1 MADGFK
7 TGRGSNIKIQ
17 PGNNP
22 DVEKLS
28 QIMSKIK
35 GGIQVGRVTDIILN
49 DQYPEID
56 KYGGVNGIGTI
67 FYELNNF
74 IGGENGIAKPFF
86 PQISAYPLINEM
98 VLIFQLPNSNIGR
111 NTSEKSFYYVNMI
124 SLWNHPHHNAYPN
137 PVTSNTLPESQQRD
151 YKQTAGG
158 SVRRVTDEET
168 GIDLNSNINL
178 SQATFK
184 ERNNIHPLLPFAGD
198 IIHQGR
204 WGNSIRFGSTV
215 QNGLPDE
222 INLNNWSDVG
232 TNGDP
237 ITIIRNGQPSD
248 ASDEGWKHITENIND
263 DLSSIYL
270 TTSQSI
276 QLTPSSTNYRSFIK
290 SEFFVDSNTI
300 PTSISLFNKPQIILN
315 SDRIV
320 VNAKTDSILLSA
332 QRSVSLSTNDTV
344 NINTKTLSIDSG
356 DIRLGSKD
364 APESVVRGDTL
375 YFQLNGICDAL
386 TSMLEILSTSKT
398 YINGVP
404 ANDVQSNQVYSSVK
418 NQIEQIQ
425 EFLPEML
432 SKNVKTI

>member
-1 MADGFK
+1 MANGGFK
-7 TGRGSNIKIQ
+7 LGLSANTKLQ

-22 DVEKLS
+22 GVEKLS
-28 QIMSKIK
+28 QLMSKVK

-49 DQYPEID
+49 DQYPEFD
-56 KYGGVNGIGTI
+56 KYGGPNGIGTI

-86 PQISAYPLINEM
+86 PQLSAYPLVNEM
-98 VLIFQLPNSNIGR
+98 VLIFKLPNSNIGR
-111 NTSEKSFYYVNMI
+111 NTAEESYYYINMI

-151 YKQTAGG
+151 YKQTSGG

-168 GIDLNSNINL
+168 GIDLNSDINL
-178 SQATFK
+178 SQATFQ

-204 WGNSIRFGSTV
+204 WGNSLRFGSTAATTDT
-215 QNGLPDE
+215 QLNG
-222 INLNNWSDVG
+222 WSSTGD
-232 TNGDP
+232 NGDP
-237 ITIIRNGQPSD
+237 ITILRNGQPLNS
-248 ASDEGWKHITENIND
+248 SDEGWKHITEEINP

-270 TTSQSI
+270 TSYQSI
-276 QLTPSSTNYRSFIK
+276 GLKPSSENYRSFK
-290 SEFFVDSNTI
+290 TL
-300 PTSISLFNKPQIILN
+300 PTSISSFTNPQIILN
-315 SDRIV
+315 SDRVII
-320 VNAKTDSILLSA
+320 NAKTDSVLLSA
-332 QRSVSLSTNDTV
+332 QKSISLSTNESV
-344 NINTKTLSIDSG
+344 NINTKTLSIDAG
-356 DIRLGSKD
+356 RINLGSKD

-404 ANDVQSNQVYSSVK
+404 ANDVQSNQIYSSAK
-418 NQIEQIQ
+418 TQIEQIQ
-425 EFLPEML
+425 EYLPEML

>member
-1 MADGFK
+1 MANGGFK
-7 TGRGSNIKIQ
+7 LGLSANTKLQ

-22 DVEKLS
+22 GVEKLS
-28 QIMSKIK
+28 QLMSKVK

-49 DQYPEID
+49 DKYPEFD
-56 KYGGVNGIGTI
+56 KYGGPNGIGTI

-86 PQISAYPLINEM
+86 PQLSAYPLVNEM
-98 VLIFQLPNSNIGR
+98 VLIFKLPNSNIGR
-111 NTSEKSFYYVNMI
+111 NTAEESYYYINMI

-151 YKQTAGG
+151 YKQTSGG

-168 GIDLNSNINL
+168 GIDLNSDINL
-178 SQATFK
+178 SQATFQ

-204 WGNSIRFGSTV
+204 WGNSLRFGSTAATADT
-215 QNGLPDE
+215 Q
-222 INLNNWSDVG
+222 LNSWSSTGD
-232 TNGDP
+232 NGDP
-237 ITIIRNGQPSD
+237 ITILRNGQPLNS
-248 ASDEGWKHITENIND
+248 SDEGWKHITEEINP

-270 TTSQSI
+270 TSYQSI
-276 QLTPSSTNYRSFIK
+276 GLKPSSENYRSFK
-290 SEFFVDSNTI
+290 TL
-300 PTSISLFNKPQIILN
+300 PTSISSFTNPQIILN
-315 SDRIV
+315 SDRVII
-320 VNAKTDSILLSA
+320 NAKTDSVLLSA
-332 QRSVSLSTNDTV
+332 QKSISLSTNESV
-344 NINTKTLSIDSG
+344 NINTKTLSIDAG
-356 DIRLGSKD
+356 KINLGSKD

-418 NQIEQIQ
+418 SQIEQIQ
-425 EFLPEML
+425 EYLPKML

>member
-1 MADGFK
+1 MANGGFK
-7 TGRGSNIKIQ
+7 LGLSANTKLQ

-22 DVEKLS
+22 GVEKLS
-28 QIMSKIK
+28 QLMSKVK
-35 GGIQVGRVTDIILN
+35 GGIQVGRGTDIILN
-49 DQYPEID
+49 DKYPEFD
-56 KYGGVNGIGTI
+56 KYGGPNGIGTI

-86 PQISAYPLINEM
+86 PQLSAYPLVNEM
-98 VLIFQLPNSNIGR
+98 VLIFKLPNSNIGR
-111 NTSEKSFYYVNMI
+111 NTAEESYYYINMI

-151 YKQTAGG
+151 YKQTSGG

-168 GIDLNSNINL
+168 GIDLNSDINL
-178 SQATFK
+178 SQATFQ

-204 WGNSIRFGSTV
+204 WGNSLRFGSTAATTDT
-215 QNGLPDE
+215 Q
-222 INLNNWSDVG
+222 LNSWSSTGD
-232 TNGDP
+232 NGDP
-237 ITIIRNGQPSD
+237 ITILRNGQPLNS
-248 ASDEGWKHITENIND
+248 SDEGWKHITEEINP

-270 TTSQSI
+270 TSYQSI
-276 QLTPSSTNYRSFIK
+276 GLKPSSENYRSFK
-290 SEFFVDSNTI
+290 TLPS
-300 PTSISLFNKPQIILN
+300 SISSFTNPQIILN
-315 SDRIV
+315 SDRVII
-320 VNAKTDSILLSA
+320 NAKTDSVLLSA
-332 QRSVSLSTNDTV
+332 QKSVSLSTNESV
-344 NINTKTLSIDSG
+344 NINTKTLSIDAG
-356 DIRLGSKD
+356 RINLGSKD

-418 NQIEQIQ
+418 TQIEQIQ
-425 EFLPEML
+425 EYLPEML

>member
-1 MADGFK
+1 MANGGFK
-7 TGRGSNIKIQ
+7 LGLSANTKLQ

-22 DVEKLS
+22 GVEKLS
-28 QIMSKIK
+28 QLMSKVK

-49 DQYPEID
+49 DKYPEFD
-56 KYGGVNGIGTI
+56 KYGGPNGIGTI

-86 PQISAYPLINEM
+86 PQLSAYPLVNEM
-98 VLIFQLPNSNIGR
+98 VLIFKLPNSNIGR
-111 NTSEKSFYYVNMI
+111 NTAEESYYYINMI

-151 YKQTAGG
+151 YKQTSGG

-168 GIDLNSNINL
+168 GIDLNSDINL
-178 SQATFK
+178 SQATFQ

-204 WGNSIRFGSTV
+204 WGNSLRFGSTAATTDT
-215 QNGLPDE
+215 Q
-222 INLNNWSDVG
+222 LNSWSSTGD
-232 TNGDP
+232 NGDP
-237 ITIIRNGQPSD
+237 ITILRNGQPLNS
-248 ASDEGWKHITENIND
+248 SDEGWKHITEEINP

-270 TTSQSI
+270 TSYQSI
-276 QLTPSSTNYRSFIK
+276 GLKPSSENYRSFK
-290 SEFFVDSNTI
+290 TL
-300 PTSISLFNKPQIILN
+300 PTSISSFTNPQIILN
-315 SDRIV
+315 SDRVII
-320 VNAKTDSILLSA
+320 NAKTDSVLLSA
-332 QRSVSLSTNDTV
+332 QKSVSLSTNESV
-344 NINTKTLSIDSG
+344 NINTKTLSIDAG
-356 DIRLGSKD
+356 RINLGSKD

-418 NQIEQIQ
+418 TQIEQIQ
-425 EFLPEML
+425 EYLPEML

>member
-1 MADGFK
+1 MANGGFK
-7 TGRGSNIKIQ
+7 LGLSANTKLQ

-22 DVEKLS
+22 GVEKLS
-28 QIMSKIK
+28 QLMSKVK

-49 DQYPEID
+49 DKYPEFD
-56 KYGGVNGIGTI
+56 KYGGPNGIGTI

-86 PQISAYPLINEM
+86 PQLSAYPLVNEM
-98 VLIFQLPNSNIGR
+98 VLIFKLPNSNIGR
-111 NTSEKSFYYVNMI
+111 NTAEESYYYINMI

-151 YKQTAGG
+151 YKQTSGG

-168 GIDLNSNINL
+168 GIDLNSDINL
-178 SQATFK
+178 SQATFQ

-204 WGNSIRFGSTV
+204 WGNSLRFGSTAATADT
-215 QNGLPDE
+215 Q
-222 INLNNWSDVG
+222 LNSWSSTGD
-232 TNGDP
+232 NGDP
-237 ITIIRNGQPSD
+237 ITILRNGQPLNS
-248 ASDEGWKHITENIND
+248 SDEGWKHITEEINP

-270 TTSQSI
+270 TSYQSI
-276 QLTPSSTNYRSFIK
+276 GLKPSSENYRSFK
-290 SEFFVDSNTI
+290 TL
-300 PTSISLFNKPQIILN
+300 PTSISSFTNPQIILN
-315 SDRIV
+315 SDRVII
-320 VNAKTDSILLSA
+320 NAKTDSVLLSA
-332 QRSVSLSTNDTV
+332 QKSVSLSTNESV
-344 NINTKTLSIDSG
+344 NINTKTLSIDAG
-356 DIRLGSKD
+356 RINLGSKD

-418 NQIEQIQ
+418 TQIEQIQ
-425 EFLPEML
+425 EYLPEML

>member
-1 MADGFK
+1 MANGGFK
-7 TGRGSNIKIQ
+7 LGLSANTKIQ

-28 QIMSKIK
+28 QLMSKVK

-49 DQYPEID
+49 DQYPEFN
-56 KYGGVNGIGTI
+56 KYGGPNGIGTI

-86 PQISAYPLINEM
+86 PQLSAYPLVNEM
-98 VLIFQLPNSNIGR
+98 VLIFKLPNSNIGR
-111 NTSEKSFYYVNMI
+111 NTAEESYYYINMI

-151 YKQTAGG
+151 YKQTSGG

-168 GIDLNSNINL
+168 GIDLNSDINL
-178 SQATFK
+178 SQATFE

-204 WGNSIRFGSTV
+204 WGNSLRFGSTAATADT
-215 QNGLPDE
+215 QLNG
-222 INLNNWSDVG
+222 WSSVG
-232 TNGDP
+232 DNGDP
-237 ITIIRNGQPSD
+237 ITIFRNGQPLNS
-248 ASDEGWKHITENIND
+248 SDEGWKHITEEINQ

-270 TTSQSI
+270 TSYQSI
-276 QLTPSSTNYRSFIK
+276 GLNPSSENYRSFSTLPI
-290 SEFFVDSNTI
+290 
-300 PTSISLFNKPQIILN
+300 SISSFTNPQIILN
-315 SDRIV
+315 SDRVII
-320 VNAKTDSILLSA
+320 NAKTDSVLLSA
-332 QRSVSLSTNDTV
+332 QKSISLSTNESV
-344 NINTKTLSIDSG
+344 NINTKTLSIDAGS
-356 DIRLGSKD
+356 IKLGSKD

-375 YFQLNGICDAL
+375 FFQLNGICNAL

-404 ANDVQSNQVYSSVK
+404 ANDIKSNQVYSSVK

-425 EFLPEML
+425 EYLPEML

>member
-1 MADGFK
+1 MANGGFK
-7 TGRGSNIKIQ
+7 LGLSANTKLQ

-22 DVEKLS
+22 GVEKLS
-28 QIMSKIK
+28 QLMSKVK

-49 DQYPEID
+49 DKYPEFD
-56 KYGGVNGIGTI
+56 KYGGPNGIGTI

-86 PQISAYPLINEM
+86 PQLSAYPLVNEM
-98 VLIFQLPNSNIGR
+98 VLIFKLPNSNIGR
-111 NTSEKSFYYVNMI
+111 NTAEESYYYINMI

-151 YKQTAGG
+151 YKQTSGG

-168 GIDLNSNINL
+168 GIDLNSDINL
-178 SQATFK
+178 SQATFQ

-204 WGNSIRFGSTV
+204 WGNSLRFGSTAATTDT
-215 QNGLPDE
+215 Q
-222 INLNNWSDVG
+222 LNSWSSTGD
-232 TNGDP
+232 NGDP
-237 ITIIRNGQPSD
+237 ITILRNGQPLNS
-248 ASDEGWKHITENIND
+248 SDEGWKHITEEINP

-270 TTSQSI
+270 TSYQSI
-276 QLTPSSTNYRSFIK
+276 GLKPSSENYRSFK
-290 SEFFVDSNTI
+290 TLPS
-300 PTSISLFNKPQIILN
+300 SISSFTNPQIILN
-315 SDRIV
+315 SDRVII
-320 VNAKTDSILLSA
+320 NAKTDSVLLSA
-332 QRSVSLSTNDTV
+332 QKSVSLSTNESV
-344 NINTKTLSIDSG
+344 NINTKTLSIDAG
-356 DIRLGSKD
+356 RINLGSKD

-418 NQIEQIQ
+418 TQIEQIQ
-425 EFLPEML
+425 EYLPEML

>member
-28 QIMSKIK
+28 QIMSQIK

-111 NTSEKSFYYVNMI
+111 NTSEKSFYYINMI

-168 GIDLNSNINL
+168 GIDLNSDINL
-178 SQATFK
+178 SQATFI

-222 INLNNWSDVG
+222 ANLNNWSDIG

-276 QLTPSSTNYRSFIK
+276 QLTPSSENYRSFSTLPI
-290 SEFFVDSNTI
+290 
-300 PTSISLFNKPQIILN
+300 SISSFTNPQIILN
-315 SDRIV
+315 SDRV
-320 VNAKTDSILLSA
+320 VINAKTDSVLLSA
-332 QRSVSLSTNDTV
+332 QKSISLSTNESV
-344 NINTKTLSIDSG
+344 NINTKTLSIDAGS
-356 DIRLGSKD
+356 IKLGSKD

-375 YFQLNGICDAL
+375 FFQLNGICDAL

-404 ANDVQSNQVYSSVK
+404 ANDIKSNQVYSSVK

-425 EFLPEML
+425 EYLPEML

>member
-1 MADGFK
+1 MANGGFK
-7 TGRGSNIKIQ
+7 LGLSANTKLQ

-22 DVEKLS
+22 GVEKLS
-28 QIMSKIK
+28 QLMSKVK

-49 DQYPEID
+49 DKYPEFD
-56 KYGGVNGIGTI
+56 KYGGPNGIGTI

-86 PQISAYPLINEM
+86 PQLSAYPLVNEM
-98 VLIFQLPNSNIGR
+98 VLIFKLPNSNIGR
-111 NTSEKSFYYVNMI
+111 NTAEESYYYINMI

-151 YKQTAGG
+151 YKQTSGG

-168 GIDLNSNINL
+168 GIDLNSDINL
-178 SQATFK
+178 SQATFQ

-204 WGNSIRFGSTV
+204 WGNSLRFGSTAATTDT
-215 QNGLPDE
+215 Q
-222 INLNNWSDVG
+222 LNSWSSTGDNV
-232 TNGDP
+232 DP
-237 ITIIRNGQPSD
+237 IIILRNGQPLN
-248 ASDEGWKHITENIND
+248 ASDEGWKHITEEINP

-270 TTSQSI
+270 TSYQSI
-276 QLTPSSTNYRSFIK
+276 GLKPSSENYRSFK
-290 SEFFVDSNTI
+290 TLPS
-300 PTSISLFNKPQIILN
+300 SISSFTNPQIILN
-315 SDRIV
+315 SDRVII
-320 VNAKTDSILLSA
+320 NAKTDSVLLSA
-332 QRSVSLSTNDTV
+332 QKSVSLSTNESV
-344 NINTKTLSIDSG
+344 NINTKTLSIDAG
-356 DIRLGSKD
+356 RINLGSKD

-418 NQIEQIQ
+418 TQIEQIQ
-425 EFLPEML
+425 EYLPEML